1 GAVNGHGARDLPPR
15 RSKVVGPSRQVVKA
29 TAARSQVRLSEGWTA
44 GTGKA
49 PLVFRPLA
57 PPLPLRPVVPLVVS
71 VIYGLSPKCFVGTV
85 VVAVH
90 GVHGD
95 EACGDPMS
103 SCHVPVVPRRVG
115 CCGPSWSNRPPPGDA
130 DVCQ

>member
-1 GAVNGHGARDLPPR
+1 L
-15 RSKVVGPSRQVVKA
+15 
-29 TAARSQVRLSEGWTA
+29 
-44 GTGKA
+44 
-49 PLVFRPLA
+49 
-57 PPLPLRPVVPLVVS
+57 LPLRPVVPLVVPG
-71 VIYGLSPKCFVGTV
+71 IYGLSAKCFVVTV

-115 CCGPSWSNRPPPGDA
+115 CCGPSWSYRPPPGDA
-130 DVCQ
+130 DVCQRPVLVGPASRSARKMAITATKSARLSNTSKPLVNCIED